1 MLIWVLLPLQR
12 IMVLCPEVSMSLV
25 SPESVFIH
33 LVLGRIED
41 AFFFLPFLNNK

>member
-12 IMVLCPEVSMSLV
+12 VMVFCSEVNMSLV

-33 LVLGRIED
+33 LVLGRIEK
-41 AFFFLPFLNNK
+41 AFFFFPFPF